1 MNPNG
6 KFSFLIAEDEP
17 RIRKNLIK
25 KICLHDSRF
34 FLLHE
39 VINGEQALECIKK
52 EQPDILFSD
61 IRMPV
66 MDGLKLIEE
75 VYYNFPDILII
86 IISGY
91 NDFNYAQKA
100 IQFGVLDYLLKPV
113 ENNNLAKT
121 LEKITLR
128 LESQKQ
134 EMDTET
140 FTSHLAQETLASAV
154 ADYIREHYTEDISI
168 SSLAGKFYVNPTY
181 MTRIF
186 KKIMNKTPTRFILDL
201 RINLAKKIIKTQ
213 PELELKEIAYMTGY
227 TDQGYFSRIFKK
239 TTGLSPSEY
248 KEGFSSL

>member
-1 MNPNG
+1 MNPKG

-25 KICLHDSRF
+25 KICRHDSRF
-34 FLLHE
+34 FLLDE
-39 VINGEQALECIKK
+39 VINGEEALVCIKK

-75 VYYNFPDILII
+75 VYYNFPDILIV

-100 IQFGVLDYLLKPV
+100 IHFGVLDYLLKPV
-113 ENNNLAKT
+113 ENDNLAKT
-121 LEKITLR
+121 LGKIVLR
-128 LESQKQ
+128 LESQHQ
-134 EMDTET
+134 EMESET
-140 FTSHLAQETLASAV
+140 FSNHLAQETLAEAL
-154 ADYIREHYTEDISI
+154 ADFIKEHYTEEISI

-181 MTRIF
+181 MTRVF

-201 RINLAKKIIKTQ
+201 RINMAKKIIKTQ

-248 KEGFSSL
+248 KENIG